1 MSAWNLAWSLS
12 KISRA
17 CEERPSV
24 LSATAITRLRAR
36 VGTSGDPADEAD
48 EAEQEESQDL
58 SHLGVP
64 RPLAGHAR
72 TPRWPGTSPR
82 CSMVPHVRRGSQ
94 VDGTHTGTALRAGSG
109 RRSSQHQ
116 PDQPGERRDD
126 QPERKVAG
134 LKAKAGDQRQVSR
147 QVGPRQHHRALLD
160 GLGHGVEVAG
170 ADFALVLDRGEALL
184 GGGELG
190 LLQLD
195 EGRHVVAG
203 VAVGQVEH
211 RVVQAVEA
219 GQRDELEL
227 VAHRAQ
233 LALEASDRV
242 LVELRLPVEA
252 GRAALAALMESRN
265 AEGKALVGVLTSI
278 TSKMRDIVK
287 VIEPKVPEY
296 VAQYQEK
303 LTERLSE
310 ALAAQEQA
318 KAGAELMERIRQEV
332 VLYAVRIDVAEE
344 FARLKTHLQ
353 AVDTALAGKGPVGKR
368 LDFLMQELNREA
380 NTLSSKSV
388 SEECTQ
394 AALELKLFIEQM
406 REQVQNLE

>member
-1 MSAWNLAWSLS
+1 MISSMTGYGRASRQVSLGAGVVADLQVECRAVNSSFLDLGFRLPDECRGAEPALREMAVQSLS
-12 KISRA
+12 RGKVEFRA
-17 CEERPSV
+17 AWRVNAGAANSAKSNPHALGAINKDRLDALYTLQEKAQDAFPKAQELSIAEV
-24 LSATAITRLRAR
+24 L
-36 VGTSGDPADEAD
+36 
-48 EAEQEESQDL
+48 
-58 SHLGVP
+58 
-64 RPLAGHAR
+64 
-72 TPRWPGTSPR
+72 RWPG
-82 CSMVPHVRRGSQ
+82 V
-94 VDGTHTGTALRAGSG
+94 
-109 RRSSQHQ
+109 
-116 PDQPGERRDD
+116 
-126 QPERKVAG
+126 
-134 LKAKAGDQRQVSR
+134 VSE
-147 QVGPRQHHRALLD
+147 P
-160 GLGHGVEVAG
+160 
-170 ADFALVLDRGEALL
+170 RGEEDSWITA
-184 GGGELG
+184 
-190 LLQLD
+190 
-195 EGRHVVAG
+195 A
-203 VAVGQVEH
+203 
-211 RVVQAVEA
+211 
-219 GQRDELEL
+219 
-227 VAHRAQ
+227 
-233 LALEASDRV
+233 
-242 LVELRLPVEA
+242 VEA

-310 ALAAQEQA
+310 ALVAQEQA

-344 FARLKTHLQ
+344 FARLKTHLH